1 MTNDPELWSYRAR
14 SLPNPETGLPFME
27 GKTINNF
34 SNCKR
39 RFQNA
44 SFVVKITKPFLLFRG
59 SLHAFPFLGILN
71 VDKINGLHSLCLWI
85 HHFLHLD
92 RFLWPNHRDKIQRD
106 QQNYWSLKQCIW
118 HNFSMLAKSE
128 LVLTFWLS
136 FYFQCPKND
145 NFGHLLSFKS
155 VSQRVL

>member
-1 MTNDPELWSYRAR
+1 MYNYIYANSEMVKHVFLRCVVTEIWSNELG
-14 SLPNPETGLPFME
+14 SLFQLR
-27 GKTINNF
+27 K
-34 SNCKR
+34 
-39 RFQNA
+39 FQNA
-44 SFVVKITKPFLLFRG
+44 IFVVKITKPFLLFRG
-59 SLHAFPFLGILN
+59 SLHAFPFLGIFN